1 MRILPMGHR
10 AVLVADLDAE
20 PAAWALALRALDVPG
35 VVDVVPA
42 AATVLID
49 CLDEPSLVGVRQRLG
64 DVRVASIDD
73 ATRATVEIDV
83 RYDGDDLDD
92 VAKALSVDVDDVI
105 SIHTSADY
113 RVAFCGFAPGFAY
126 LVGTDRRLHVPRR
139 SSPRTVVPAGSV
151 AVAAGYTAVYPRPSP
166 GGWNLL
172 GTTEMVMFDPER
184 SPPALLAPGTAVR
197 FVAL

>member
-126 LVGTDRRLHVPRR
+126 LVGTDRRLHLPRR

>member
-1 MRILPMGHR
+1 MRILPMGNR
-10 AVLVADLDAE
+10 AVLVADLDAD
-20 PAAWALALRALDVPG
+20 PAAWALAVRALELPG

-49 CLDEPSLVGVRQRLG
+49 CIDERSLVGARQRIG
-64 DVRVASIDD
+64 DVRAASLDD
-73 ATRATVEIDV
+73 IARATVEITV
-83 RYDGDDLDD
+83 RYDGDDLGD
-92 VAKALSVDVDDVI
+92 VARALSVDVDEVV
-105 SIHTSADY
+105 SIHTSVDY

-126 LVGTDRRLHVPRR
+126 LAGTDRRLHLPRR

-184 SPPALLAPGTAVR
+184 SPPALLAPGTSVR
-197 FVAL
+197 FVAR

>member
-10 AVLVADLDAE
+10 AVLVAELDAD
-20 PAAWALALRALDVPG
+20 PAAWALGVRALDVPG

-49 CLDEPSLVGVRQRLG
+49 CIDEPSLVGVRQRLG
-64 DVRVASIDD
+64 DVRVTSIDD
-73 ATRATVEIDV
+73 VARPTLEIGV

-92 VAKALSVDVDDVI
+92 VANQLSVDVDEVI
-105 SIHTSADY
+105 SIHTSVDY
-113 RVAFCGFAPGFAY
+113 RVAFCGFAPGVAY
-126 LVGTDRRLHVPRR
+126 LAGTDRRLHLPRR
-139 SSPRTVVPAGSV
+139 SSPRTVVAAGSV

-172 GTTEMVMFDPER
+172 GTTAMVMFDPER
-184 SPPALLAPGTAVR
+184 SPPALLEPGTAVR

>member
-1 MRILPMGHR
+1 MGHR

-49 CLDEPSLVGVRQRLG
+49 CLDEPSLVGVRQRLE

-73 ATRATVEIDV
+73 VTRATVEIDV

-113 RVAFCGFAPGFAY
+113 RVAFCG
-126 LVGTDRRLHVPRR
+126 
-139 SSPRTVVPAGSV
+139 
-151 AVAAGYTAVYPRPSP
+151 
-166 GGWNLL
+166 
-172 GTTEMVMFDPER
+172 
-184 SPPALLAPGTAVR
+184 
-197 FVAL
+197 

>member
-1 MRILPMGHR
+1 MRILPMGNR
-10 AVLVADLDAE
+10 AVLVADLDAD
-20 PAAWALALRALDVPG
+20 PAAWALAVRALELPG

-49 CLDEPSLVGVRQRLG
+49 CIDERSLVGARQRIG
-64 DVRVASIDD
+64 DVRAASLDD
-73 ATRATVEIDV
+73 IARATVEITV
-83 RYDGDDLDD
+83 RYDGDDLGD
-92 VAKALSVDVDDVI
+92 VATALSVDVDEVV
-105 SIHTSADY
+105 SIHTSVDY

-126 LVGTDRRLHVPRR
+126 LAGTDRRLHLPRR

-184 SPPALLAPGTAVR
+184 SPPALLAPGTSVR
-197 FVAL
+197 FVAR